1 MRALHGLRVDA
12 TVADQ
17 QGDSVAFKSC
27 MLGIAQRRRQ
37 RIGLFKQAEA
47 HGCLEG
53 AASCSLVFRV
63 ARQLLLPAT
72 QCGRPVALFRQ
83 RSRGLGDGQ
92 RASESEQKRQKSESL
107 LTHLA
112 SSLRFFARG

>member
-1 MRALHGLRVDA
+1 MRTLHGLRVDA
-12 TVADQ
+12 AVADQ
-17 QGDSVAFKSC
+17 QGDSVAFKRC
-27 MLGIAQRRRQ
+27 ALGVAQRRRQ
-37 RIGLFKQAEA
+37 RIGLFEQAEA

-63 ARQLLLPAT
+63 ARQFLLPAA

-107 LTHLA
+107 LTHFA